1 MMSSQ
6 ELTRFLFSLAALL
19 LAAHLGGKLF
29 ARARLP
35 KVIGE
40 LCGGLLLGP
49 TLTPEAFRAALF
61 GSSGPSL
68 SLLYNLGLLLLMFLS
83 GAEMRSSLQAGER
96 RAIAGVT
103 LAGTGLPLLL
113 GAFLAPGLT
122 PLAWRGAE
130 ATDLSYATVL
140 GVAFAVTSIPVIS
153 RIMLDLG
160 ILDTAFA
167 RIVLGAAVI
176 EDLLLYLV
184 LAVALPAGSD
194 SWGLN
199 SWLGANLGPTGA
211 AATHGVIVVSF
222 FVLALTV
229 GTSLLRR
236 LPELWVGGQWIIL
249 LLFAGTAQLLGIQP
263 FLGTFVAGVLVGRA
277 GWSQASMRDFGLS
290 FLVPVYFALVG
301 FRLDLV
307 RDFAPLAFL
316 ALLLV
321 ACAVKSLSVYAGA
334 RWGGE
339 SNRGALNLAIAM
351 NARGGPGIVLASV
364 AFDAGVISVP
374 CYTIL
379 VMLSVVTSLL
389 AGSWL
394 EREVAAGRPLR

>member
-1 MMSSQ
+1 MSSQ
-6 ELTRFLFSLAALL
+6 DLTRFLFSLAALL
-19 LAAHLGGKLF
+19 LAAHVGGKLF
-29 ARARLP
+29 ARARQP

-49 TLTPEAFRAALF
+49 TLTPELFRATLF
-61 GSSGPSL
+61 GNSGPSL
-68 SLLYNLGLLLLMFLS
+68 SLFYNLGLLLLMFLS
-83 GAEMRSSLQAGER
+83 GAEMRSTLQSGER
-96 RAIAGVT
+96 RAILGVT

-113 GAFLAPGLT
+113 GCWLGPILT
-122 PLAWRGAE
+122 PLAWRGAQ
-130 ATDLSYATVL
+130 ATDFSYATVI
-140 GVAFAVTSIPVIS
+140 GVALAVTSIPVIS

-160 ILDTAFA
+160 VLDTAFA

-176 EDLLLYLV
+176 EDLLLYVV
-184 LAVALPAGSD
+184 LAMALPAGGD
-194 SWGLN
+194 KWGLN
-199 SWLGANLGPTGA
+199 ALLAEHLGPAGA
-211 AATHGVIVVSF
+211 AAAHGVVVVSF

-229 GTSLLRR
+229 GGALLRR

-249 LLFAGTAQLLGIQP
+249 LVFAGTAQLLGIQP

-277 GWSQASMRDFGLS
+277 GWSQSSMRDFGLS
-290 FLVPVYFALVG
+290 FLVPLYFALVG
-301 FRLDLV
+301 FRLNLV

-316 ALLLV
+316 ALLTV
-321 ACAVKSLSVYAGA
+321 GCVVKSLSVYAGA
-334 RWGGE
+334 RLSGE
-339 SNRGALNLAIAM
+339 PQRTALNLAIAM

-364 AFDAGVISVP
+364 AFDAGVISLP

-379 VMLSVVTSLL
+379 VMLAVITSLL